1 MWKPGWVQS
10 PPDEFQV
17 AVKSYIDRH
26 QESGWVAD
34 GDYMNRGGLMH
45 EAATDVVCEHFQ

>member
-17 AVKSYIDRH
+17 AVRSYIDQH